1 MSSRFYPAV
10 RAVEH
15 ATSLI
20 GVRPLRL
27 FPVLWPLWRVET
39 AASFYDERAYE
50 IIDRFLVLA
59 VRDAGIHTV
68 EELAD
73 FYGVPVPLV
82 QRCAS
87 FLAAIGHVRVDNG
100 AVALTDLGRRSAADG
115 TRYEPRESRQDIF
128 VEQFTA
134 QPLHRDYYQGSVPIF
149 DSHDL
154 PADRLSDRSRF
165 QPLYASAQFRDDIV
179 LPLRDREDRAE
190 YNLPRM
196 LRDLR
201 VVGSQPAFL
210 PGYVVE
216 TADSGLLVYTPL
228 APERDAF
235 FERVAAHAPV
245 LAQLIS
251 AEQGPDPRQIW
262 TEWLAQ
268 GRGPGT
274 FSQLPNGVWRAT
286 LRADAFGPGSNLPL
300 SRVGSYEL
308 RKRHFLQLW
317 CEDAALRARALNER
331 ALAMTAAFGLTKG
344 ELRQRVTGLARQ
356 LEVPEPSLP
365 DLRRYG
371 EQENLRTSV
380 ARLDS
385 LG

>member
-1 MSSRFYPAV
+1 VSSRLYPAL

-15 ATSLI
+15 ATSLA

-27 FPVLWPLWRVET
+27 FPVLWPLWRAET

-50 IIDRFLVLA
+50 VIDRFLVLA
-59 VRDAGIHTV
+59 VKDARLRTI
-68 EELAD
+68 EELAA
-73 FYGVPVPLV
+73 FYGVPVPLI
-82 QRCAS
+82 QRCAR
-87 FLAAIGHVRVDNG
+87 FLAAIGHVKMDG
-100 AVALTDLGRRSAADG
+100 ETITLTGLGRRSAADG
-115 TRYEPRESRQDIF
+115 TRYEPRESRQDIL

-134 QPLHRDYYQGSVPIF
+134 QPLPRPYYQQSVPIF
-149 DSHDL
+149 DSTDV
-154 PADRLSDRSRF
+154 PADKLSDRSRF
-165 QPLYASAQFRDDIV
+165 QPLYASAQFRDDMV
-179 LPLRDREDRAE
+179 LRLREREDQAE

-201 VVGSQPAFL
+201 VVGNRPAFL
-210 PGYVVE
+210 PGYVIE

-228 APERDAF
+228 APERDTF
-235 FERVAAHAPV
+235 YERVADQAPV

-251 AEQGPDPRQIW
+251 AEQDPGPRQIW
-262 TEWLAQ
+262 TEWLAE
-268 GRGPGT
+268 GHGLGT

-286 LRADAFGPGSNLPL
+286 LRADAFGPNARLPL

-317 CEDAALRARALNER
+317 CEDTPLRARTLNER

-344 ELRQRVTGLARQ
+344 ELRQRIAALARQ
-356 LEVPEPSLP
+356 LEVPEPDLA

-371 EQENLRTSV
+371 EQHGLRISI